1 MPPLRYFE
9 EYLELIT
16 AIEDTAADLGFPVL
30 IEGYTPPYDPRVHHI
45 KVTPDPGVIEV
56 NTQPVESWNDLVRNN
71 SYWRSYEAVRFAVT
85 AARKHKETEMQTAD
99 VGPKPL
105 GKMSGFVALR

>member
-1 MPPLRYFE
+1 MHNATGDRMTTDGRIAVLHIHTRVASQLTVSFPAAALPRHGKAFE
-9 EYLELIT
+9 RFARREILS
-16 AIEDTAADLGFPVL
+16 V
-30 IEGYTPPYDPRVHHI
+30 R
-45 KVTPDPGVIEV
+45 
-56 NTQPVESWNDLVRNN
+56 NDLVRNN

-85 AARKHKETEMQTAD
+85 AARKHKETEMQTGE